1 MDGDLITFS
10 STVGDK
16 RLNANVGGFSVG
28 ELWTL
33 THEHIN
39 DWVAVALFLILPV
52 ITNE

>member
-1 MDGDLITFS
+1 MQTLAVS
-10 STVGDK
+10 
-16 RLNANVGGFSVG
+16 LLANYG
-28 ELWTL
+28 L